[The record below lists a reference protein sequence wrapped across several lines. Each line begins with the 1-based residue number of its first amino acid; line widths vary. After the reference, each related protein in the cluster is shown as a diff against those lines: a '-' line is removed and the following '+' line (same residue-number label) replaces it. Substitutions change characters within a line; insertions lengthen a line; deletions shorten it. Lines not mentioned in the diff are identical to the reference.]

1 MTSWMMHSVEVVAIL
16 FVPLSLAYL
25 VNYVGAALVVS
36 QLTKVFG
43 GR

>member
-1 MTSWMMHSVEVVAIL
+1 MMHSVEVVAIL